1 MTQNLLTITIPKDAN
16 KSLKEQTINLPMFS
30 VITGL
35 NGSGKSHLLE
45 FIYENKK
52 KLNVVRY
59 IDAKYNHE
67 IENIFKKP
75 LNSLQY
81 SQHINDEDGGI
92 SYRNGNKFI
101 NGDIW
106 NKIKQ
111 SQKSM
116 GYNIESISDNLK
128 ILDQHIIR
136 KLFDNMDEIE
146 SSEEL
151 ENNDYVKAINERLKD
166 FGLNNLKFNAGIRT
180 GELSFKKDTKTI
192 KAYELSTGEQLCV
205 AIALWELSVDK
216 DDEIVTTD
224 LLLIDEPDAHLNPS
238 LMRNLYNV
246 LKKVS
251 ENGTRVVITTHN
263 PVFINLVDHESLF
276 WMDGGRVC
284 PRLQPKTTDGN
295 HEVLPHDQEI
305 PAIRKGKILNILAG
319 GLIGVSCFGNICE
332 YLFSDNTG
340 DNAKKPNGVEKPKN
354 VILCEGKEDQQ
365 FLFSLVKNFDEAFN
379 IINCLGVMNIQYFL
393 KLPFH
398 ENNQDAK
405 ILCIFDN
412 DKEGKEGKSPCDE
425 IISKMNEEKQD
436 KFKTIFISQTD
447 RDRLEEMRDDN
458 LKKEELLFSIKE
470 FFNLN

>member
-1 MTQNLLTITIPKDAN
+1 MTQDLLTITIPKDAN

-45 FIYENKK
+45 FIYKNKK

-67 IENIFKKP
+67 IENMFKNP

-81 SQHINDEDGGI
+81 SQYINDVDGGI
-92 SYRNGNKFI
+92 SYRNGGNVMKGEIRNKPDEYKEEKFC
-101 NGDIW
+101 DI
-106 NKIKQ
+106 
-111 SQKSM
+111 
-116 GYNIESISDNLK
+116 GGVSDNLK
-128 ILDQHIIR
+128 ILDQHIIK
-136 KLFDNMDEIE
+136 KLFDN
-146 SSEEL
+146 
-151 ENNDYVKAINERLKD
+151 INGKTDCERLKNIEVQHINQRLED
-166 FGLNNLKFNAGIRT
+166 FGLNGLKFNHLVSDGIF
-180 GELSFKKDTKTI
+180 SFKKDNQVI
-192 KAYELSTGEQLCV
+192 KANELSTGEQLCV

-216 DDEIVTTD
+216 DDEIVKTD

-246 LKKVS
+246 LKKIS

-276 WMDGGRVC
+276 WMDGGRVF
-284 PRLQPKTTDGN
+284 PRLQPKTTDDNNGI
-295 HEVLPHDQEI
+295 LPHDQKI
-305 PAIRKGKILNILAG
+305 PAIKKGMILNSLAG
-319 GLIGVSCFGNICE
+319 GLIGVSWHGNICE
-332 YLFSDNTG
+332 YLFSDNAG
-340 DNAKKPNGVEKPKN
+340 DNPKKPNGIEKPKN
-354 VILCEGKEDQQ
+354 VILCEGGEDQE
-365 FLFSLVKNFDEAFN
+365 FLFSLVKNFDKTFN
-379 IINCLGVMNIQYFL
+379 IINCLGAMNIQYFL

-412 DKEGKEGKSPCDE
+412 DQKGKKGKDVCDD

-447 RDRLEEMRDDN
+447 GDRLEEMMDDDV
-458 LKKEELLFSIKE
+458 KKEELLSSIKE
-470 FFNLN
+470 FFNFS

>member
-35 NGSGKSHLLE
+35 NGSGKTHLLE
-45 FIYENKK
+45 FIDKNETNKF
-52 KLNVVRY
+52 VRY
-59 IDAKYNHE
+59 IDAKYNHGLEEVFKMPVTTVEDNMYKYNEEGSIIHANGSTVINANTLPE
-67 IENIFKKP
+67 IKNKKV
-75 LNSLQY
+75 NGY
-81 SQHINDEDGGI
+81 DTTMRGI
-92 SYRNGNKFI
+92 SNTLKAFDKYV
-101 NGDIW
+101 
-106 NKIKQ
+106 IK
-111 SQKSM
+111 
-116 GYNIESISDNLK
+116 
-128 ILDQHIIR
+128 
-136 KLFDNMDEIE
+136 KLFDNMKGKADYDKLETIEIRHINKR
-146 SSEEL
+146 L
-151 ENNDYVKAINERLKD
+151 ED
-166 FGLNNLKFNAGIRT
+166 FELNNLKFDHTVVDGI
-180 GELSFKKDTKTI
+180 LSFKKDNQVIQASK
-192 KAYELSTGEQLCV
+192 LSTGEQLCV

-216 DDEIVTTD
+216 DDEIVKTD

-276 WMDGGRVC
+276 WMENGWIF
-284 PRLQPKTTDGN
+284 PRLQPKTTDDNNGI
-295 HEVLPHDQEI
+295 LPHDQKI
-305 PAIRKGKILNILAG
+305 PARSKRKILNILAG
-319 GLIGVSCFGNICE
+319 GLIGVSRFGNICE
-332 YLFSDNTG
+332 YLFSDNAV

-354 VILCEGKEDQQ
+354 VILCEGGEDQE
-365 FLFSLVKNFDEAFN
+365 FLFSLVKNFDKTFN
-379 IINCLGVMNIQYFL
+379 IINCLGAMNIQYFL

-412 DKEGKEGKSPCDE
+412 DQEGKEGKGPCDD

-447 RDRLEEMRDDN
+447 GDRLEEMMDDDV
-458 LKKEELLFSIKE
+458 KKEELLSSIKE
-470 FFNLN
+470 FFNFS